1 MKGGE
6 HMKEKRS
13 FFEMIFGFPYK
24 AEEKSM
30 QSVKLLNGYTNMFS
44 AFTGAAYDDP
54 TVRDCIETIAKHF
67 GKLKIRQVNKS
78 ADKVVPVQDKK
89 LLYLLTTRPNQFM
102 TASEFLEKIAS
113 QYYTYNN
120 AFVDVRR
127 NRKGG
132 IEGLYPLEF
141 STVEL
146 VKPTVGKPELFVR
159 FTFMN
164 GERVTRPYTDIIHIR
179 RYYNRDEFYGDR
191 NEKIMLDD
199 INVLRAVKMSDVNKV
214 SNFGKLRGI
223 LQWKST
229 LRPEDQKRAW
239 QEFVDT
245 YANTGNGSGIASLD
259 NKADYI
265 PLPDNDADFN
275 ADQMEYARKSVL
287 SHFGLSDAII
297 SGKYTEDDFISFYE
311 SVIEPLAVKLAQ
323 EFTEKLLTS
332 NERLTGNEIIL
343 ESNRLSFMS
352 VASKIKICQTLIPAG
367 GFTINEIREIF
378 GYAAIEGGDERQVSL
393 NFVNAKDQ
401 SQYQVNKKGG
411 EDDVQKDKTQDAGRR
426 TN

>member
-1 MKGGE
+1 M
-6 HMKEKRS
+6 
-13 FFEMIFGFPYK
+13 
-24 AEEKSM
+24 
-30 QSVKLLNGYTNMFS
+30 
-44 AFTGAAYDDP
+44 
-54 TVRDCIETIAKHF
+54 
-67 GKLKIRQVNKS
+67 
-78 ADKVVPVQDKK
+78 
-89 LLYLLTTRPNQFM
+89 
-102 TASEFLEKIAS
+102 
-113 QYYTYNN
+113 
-120 AFVDVRR
+120 
-127 NRKGG
+127 
-132 IEGLYPLEF
+132 
-141 STVEL
+141 
-146 VKPTVGKPELFVR
+146 
-159 FTFMN
+159 
-164 GERVTRPYTDIIHIR
+164 
-179 RYYNRDEFYGDR
+179 
-191 NEKIMLDD
+191 
-199 INVLRAVKMSDVNKV
+199 
-214 SNFGKLRGI
+214 
-223 LQWKST
+223 
-229 LRPEDQKRAW
+229 
-239 QEFVDT
+239 
-245 YANTGNGSGIASLD
+245 D

-265 PLPDNDADFN
+265 PLPDNDVDFN

-411 EDDVQKDKTQDAGRR
+411 EDNGQKDKTQDAGRR